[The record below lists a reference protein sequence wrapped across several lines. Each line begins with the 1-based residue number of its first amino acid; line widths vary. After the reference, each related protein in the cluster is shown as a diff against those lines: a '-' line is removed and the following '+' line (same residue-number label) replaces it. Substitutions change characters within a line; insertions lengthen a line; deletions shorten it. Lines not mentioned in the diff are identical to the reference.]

1 MVVVSDDEA
10 RENEG
15 DLVFA
20 AEKVTDAGINFM
32 ATHGRGLICV
42 ATTTEHLR
50 GLGLSRM
57 TVKGKGD
64 AFETA
69 FMESVD
75 AAEGVSTGISAH
87 DRAETVRVLMAADS
101 TKDDLVSPG
110 HTFPLEARKGGVLVR
125 AGHTEAAVDLA
136 RLAGLKPAGVICE
149 ILQED
154 GSMARMPQL
163 KAFVNR
169 HGLKMTSIAN
179 LIAYRRQTESLVKLI
194 RTADLPTRHGLFKL
208 KLFESTLDD
217 EHHVALVMGEPAGD
231 APVLVRVHS
240 ECLTG
245 DALGSIRCDCG
256 NQLHDALELIAREG
270 QGVLLYM
277 RQEGRGIGLA
287 NKIHAYALQD
297 GGLDTV
303 QANEELGFEAD
314 LRDYGVGAQI
324 LTDLG
329 IHKIRLLTNNL
340 RKVVAL
346 EGHGLE
352 IVERVPI
359 VCEPTEHSE
368 RYLKTKKEK
377 LGHLL

>member
-1 MVVVSDDEA
+1 MQIFDPIVDVIEAVRRGEMVVVADDEA

-87 DRAETVRVLMAADS
+87 DRAETVRVLMAAGS

-217 EHHVALVMGEPAGD
+217 EHHVALVMGEPAGESN
-231 APVLVRVHS
+231 L
-240 ECLTG
+240 
-245 DALGSIRCDCG
+245 
-256 NQLHDALELIAREG
+256 AR
-270 QGVLLYM
+270 
-277 RQEGRGIGLA
+277 
-287 NKIHAYALQD
+287 
-297 GGLDTV
+297 
-303 QANEELGFEAD
+303 
-314 LRDYGVGAQI
+314 
-324 LTDLG
+324 
-329 IHKIRLLTNNL
+329 
-340 RKVVAL
+340 
-346 EGHGLE
+346 
-352 IVERVPI
+352 
-359 VCEPTEHSE
+359 
-368 RYLKTKKEK
+368 
-377 LGHLL
+377 